1 MRVVGNTFVMKTI
14 LDSPSLGQT
23 PSAFTLAAA
32 YGPVVERAALP
43 PALAKTR
50 IEIVTVPKSGYER
63 AQQNGIGI
71 DFDESLI
78 QRILSA
84 HYESVKITTV
94 LSKRDLRKLVLRKP
108 DLVFSGVKYFDFE
121 DGRLWLN
128 DYLDR
133 FDIPY
138 MASSKAALDNESDK
152 GRAKDLMSDADIP
165 TALYFTTGPGE
176 HPTHASVPI
185 AFPLFVKPVA
195 GGDSRGVDEKS
206 VVNDFAAFQ
215 AKVQAIH
222 DVHNSRALVE
232 TYLSG
237 KEYSVGIFEDAC
249 SGKLT
254 AMPVEIIVEENGN
267 GDRILD
273 FQTKWDDSET
283 VVVVSDANVHA
294 ELCRIAKEAF
304 RALGGKSLGR
314 IDVKMNHD
322 QLPHFMEANLM
333 PGLREGYFYRACLLN
348 LGLSYEQMILK
359 IATNGLAGSSTHRS
373 LETPAAQVQGAAT

>member
-1 MRVVGNTFVMKTI
+1 MKTT
-14 LDSPSLGQT
+14 LDSPSLDQT
-23 PSAFTLAAA
+23 PGVVALAALR
-32 YGPVVERAALP
+32 GPVADRTGFP
-43 PALAKTR
+43 PAKAKTR

-71 DFDESLI
+71 DIDDDLI
-78 QRILSA
+78 QRILSV
-84 HYESVKITTV
+84 HYETVKITTI
-94 LSKRDLRKLVLRKP
+94 LSKRDLRRLVLRKP

-152 GRAKDLMSDADIP
+152 ARAKDLMNDADIP

-176 HPTHASVPI
+176 HPTHACVPI

-206 VVNDFAAFQ
+206 IVNDFAAFE
-215 AKVQAIH
+215 AKVQDIH
-222 DVHNSRALVE
+222 DVHKSRSLVE

-254 AMPVEIIVEENGN
+254 AMPVEIIVAENGN

-273 FQTKWDDSET
+273 FQTKCDDAET
-283 VVVVSDANVHA
+283 VVAVSDAKVHA
-294 ELCRIAKEAF
+294 ELCRIAEKAF

-314 IDVKMNHD
+314 IDVKMNHE

-333 PGLREGYFYRACLLN
+333 PGLREGYFYRACSLN

-359 IATNGLAGSSTHRS
+359 IATNGLAGSTALRS
-373 LETPAAQVQGAAT
+373 LETPAALGQSAAT

>member
-1 MRVVGNTFVMKTI
+1 MKTT
-14 LDSPSLGQT
+14 LDSSSPDETQSVL
-23 PSAFTLAAA
+23 ALAAVP
-32 YGPVVERAALP
+32 GPVVERTAFPRAM
-43 PALAKTR
+43 AKTR

-71 DFDESLI
+71 DFDEDLI

-84 HYESVKITTV
+84 HYENVKITTI
-94 LSKRDLRKLVLRKP
+94 LSKRDLRKLVLRQP

-128 DYLDR
+128 DYLDL

-152 GRAKDLMSDADIP
+152 GRAKDIMNDADIP
-165 TALYFTTGPGE
+165 TALYFTTCPGE
-176 HPTHASVPI
+176 HPTDDSVPI

-195 GGDSRGVDEKS
+195 GGDSRGVDAKS
-206 VVNDFAAFQ
+206 IVNDFTAFK
-215 AKVQAIH
+215 AKVQEIH
-222 DVHNSRALVE
+222 DVHKSRSLVE

-237 KEYSVGIFEDAC
+237 KEYSVGVFEDAC
-249 SGKLT
+249 SGRLT
-254 AMPVEIIVEENGN
+254 AMPIEIIVEENGN

-283 VVVVSDANVHA
+283 VVVVSDAKVHA
-294 ELCRIAKEAF
+294 ELSRIAKEAF

-322 QLPHFMEANLM
+322 QFPHFMEANLM

-359 IATNGLAGSSTHRS
+359 IAANGLAGALTHRS
-373 LETPAAQVQGAAT
+373 LIAPVA